1 MGINDIAS
9 GKNPGCGTEGFEAV
23 KGWDPV
29 RTAKHSSLLH
39 FADSEPLRSLA

>member
-23 KGWDPV
+23 RGWDPV
-29 RTAKHSSLLH
+29 RPARYTSLLH
-39 FADSEPLRSLA
+39 FADFEPLRSPA